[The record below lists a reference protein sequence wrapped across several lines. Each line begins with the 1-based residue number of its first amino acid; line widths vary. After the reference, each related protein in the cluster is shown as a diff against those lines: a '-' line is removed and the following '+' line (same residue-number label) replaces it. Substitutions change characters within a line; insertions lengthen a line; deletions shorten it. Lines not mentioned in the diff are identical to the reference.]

1 VGGVVKDIKGL
12 YSHVISALNSF
23 AGDVSKKVSITGQ
36 SLEDL
41 FGLLRLMRQMVSSTS
56 VSETS

>member
-1 VGGVVKDIKGL
+1 MKDIKGL